1 MAEEKDKAGFIC
13 VKDTLDGAYP
23 SPWCWGSTLRARVWR
38 VRFSTHLWG

>member
-23 SPWCWGSTLRARVWR
+23 SLVLGIPMLRARVWR